1 MEDNMPDLERKEKFL
16 IFSSLV
22 LISSYVIYKS
32 YKIKEKKK
40 NKYSLWEAILVD
52 INSL

>member
-1 MEDNMPDLERKEKFL
+1 MPDLERKEKFL
-16 IFSSLV
+16 ILSSLV

-40 NKYSLWEAILVD
+40 SKYSLWEAILVD